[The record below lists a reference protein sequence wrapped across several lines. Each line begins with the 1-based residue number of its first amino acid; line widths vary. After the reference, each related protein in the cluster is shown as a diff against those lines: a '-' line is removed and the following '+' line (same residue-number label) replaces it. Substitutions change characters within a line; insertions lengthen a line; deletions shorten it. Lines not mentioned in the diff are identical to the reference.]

1 MNVQPETLA
10 LPPIANPAKSAQ
22 QRHID
27 VVSLPDWPN
36 AMITLIGNK
45 PHTVFAWNKGT
56 DIQSI
61 LHLMQIVYVCKK
73 TFHVQHE
80 LVTKKVNLIQK
91 YREMYRAFPVNLNV
105 TLEG

>member
-1 MNVQPETLA
+1 MIPQPETLPVTLA
-10 LPPIANPAKSAQ
+10 TIPAKPAQ
-22 QRHID
+22 HEN

-45 PHTVFAWNKGT
+45 PHTVFTWNKGT

-61 LHLMQIVYVCKK
+61 LHLLQIVYVCKK
-73 TFHVQHE
+73 TCHVQHN
-80 LVTKKVNLIQK
+80 LVTREVKLIQK
-91 YREMYRAFPVNLNV
+91 YRKMYRVFPANLNV